1 MTLDP
6 SVFSQED
13 VQRELARRAATALW
27 ERGNLSY
34 KLDAT
39 QRVIKQS
46 IGNTRERKFFLL
58 CSRRLGKSFTL
69 VLEAFETALKKP
81 LSRVLYLAPTGKDA
95 ADIVTDIVDGHLLPD
110 CPGSIRPDY
119 DKQQKFYTF
128 KNGSTIRFKGVN
140 GEHAESLRGGAA
152 DLVILDECGTMDDLA
167 YVVSSVV
174 MPMTL
179 TTGGRILLATTPS
192 RSPGHDSVSIYEDL
206 AGRNAAVKFTIL
218 DNPRVAP
225 EVKAEFLI
233 EAGEARDDV
242 DEIVA
247 GRKTPT
253 STTALREYFCEFVTD
268 AASAVLPEFTAE
280 VQVNTVKS
288 VQRPPFFDP
297 YVAMDPGFQDR
308 TAILYGYWDFRRAK
322 LVIEDE
328 SLMHR
333 PSTSDIA
340 TEIARKERGLWSNQ
354 EPYARVSD
362 VDPRLIADL
371 WQLHRIQFRASEKQD
386 SLGAINLVR
395 NMIQAR
401 EIEIDPRCV
410 HLVRQMKNAIW
421 NNKAT
426 DFARAG
432 TKSPDGHFDL
442 VAALKYLCRGVN
454 RHHNP
459 YPDGYGTTYN
469 DSTFRSPRPSAQKV
483 GLGLMADTPFSRRV
497 ARNGSNKRPWDR

>member
-1 MTLDP
+1 MTIP
-6 SVFSQED
+6 GNFTQED
-13 VQRELARRAATALW
+13 IQRELARRAASALW
-27 ERGNLSY
+27 SRGNLTY
-34 KLDAT
+34 KLDET
-39 QRVIKQS
+39 QRKIKAS
-46 IGNTRERKFFLL
+46 LSSTKERKFFLL

-81 LSRVLYLAPTGKDA
+81 LSRILYLAPTGKDA

-110 CPGSIRPDY
+110 CPSALRPDY

-128 KNGSTIRFKGVN
+128 KNGSTIRFRGVN

-192 RSPGHDSVSIYEDL
+192 RSPGHDSVAIYEDL
-206 AGRNAAVKFTIL
+206 AGRNATVKFTIL

-233 EAGEARDDV
+233 EAGEPRDLV

-247 GRKTPT
+247 GTKAPT
-253 STTALREYFCEFVTD
+253 TTTALREYFCEFVTD
-268 AASAVLPEFTAE
+268 AASAVLPEMTAE
-280 VQVNTVKS
+280 AEKDIVRSTI
-288 VQRPPFFDP
+288 RPPFFDA

-308 TAILYGYWDFRRAK
+308 TAILYGYWDFRRAR

-340 TEIARKERGLWSNQ
+340 SEIARKERSLWSNQ

-401 EIEIDPRCV
+401 EIEISPRCV
-410 HLVRQMKNAIW
+410 HLIRQMKNAIW

-432 TKSPDGHFDL
+432 SKSPDGHFDL

-459 YPDGYGTTYN
+459 FPEGYGTVIN
-469 DSTFRSPRPSAQKV
+469 ESTFTSPRHNGSKV
-483 GLGLMADTPFSRRV
+483 GLGLMADTPFSRRL
-497 ARNGSNKRPWDR
+497 ARGNRNKRHKWSF

>member
-1 MTLDP
+1 M
-6 SVFSQED
+6 SAFSHED
-13 VQRELARRAATALW
+13 IQREMAKRAATALW
-27 ERGNLSY
+27 ARGNLTY

-39 QRVIKQS
+39 QRSIKAS
-46 IGNTRERKFFLL
+46 LSATKERKFFLL

-81 LSRVLYLAPTGKDA
+81 LSRILYLAPTGKDA

-110 CPGSIRPDY
+110 CPANLRPGY

-128 KNGSTIRFKGVN
+128 NNGSTIRFRGVN

-179 TTGGRILLATTPS
+179 TTGGRVLLATTPS
-192 RSPGHDSVSIYEDL
+192 RSPGHDSVAIYEDL
-206 AGRNAAVKFTIL
+206 AGRNATVKFTLL

-225 EVKAEFLI
+225 EVKAEFLK
-233 EAGEARDDV
+233 EAGEPDALV
-242 DEIVA
+242 DAIVA
-247 GRKTPT
+247 GTASPT
-253 STTALREYFCEFVTD
+253 TTTALREYFCEFVTD
-268 AASAVLPEFTAE
+268 AASAVLPEFTADA
-280 VQVNTVKS
+280 QAQTVKS
-288 VQRPPFFDP
+288 ASRPAYFDA

-308 TAILYGYWDFRRAK
+308 TAVLYAYWDFRRAK

-340 TEIARKERGLWSNQ
+340 AEIARKERGLWSGS

-395 NMIQAR
+395 NMIQSR
-401 EIEIDPRCV
+401 ELEIDPRCV
-410 HLVRQMKNAIW
+410 HLIRQMRNAIW

-432 TKSPDGHFDL
+432 SKTPDGHFDL

-459 YPDGYGTTYN
+459 YPEGYGVVTTQN
-469 DSTFRSPRPSAQKV
+469 SWLSPRPTASPV
-483 GLGLMADTPFSRRV
+483 GLGLMADTPFSRRL
-497 ARNGSNKRPWDR
+497 ARTRRTRGSSSRY

>member
-1 MTLDP
+1 MTIP
-6 SVFSQED
+6 GNFTQED
-13 VQRELARRAATALW
+13 IQRELARRAASALW
-27 ERGNLSY
+27 SRGNLTY
-34 KLDAT
+34 KLDET
-39 QRVIKQS
+39 QRKIKAS
-46 IGNTRERKFFLL
+46 LSSTKERKFFLL

-81 LSRVLYLAPTGKDA
+81 LSRILYLAPTGKDA

-110 CPGSIRPDY
+110 CPSALRPDY

-128 KNGSTIRFKGVN
+128 KNGSTIRFRGVN

-192 RSPGHDSVSIYEDL
+192 RSPGHDSVAIYEDL
-206 AGRNAAVKFTIL
+206 AGRNATVKFTIL

-233 EAGEARDDV
+233 EAGEPRELV

-247 GRKTPT
+247 GTKAPT
-253 STTALREYFCEFVTD
+253 TTTALREYFCEFVTD
-268 AASAVLPEFTAE
+268 AASAVLPEFTLEAQE
-280 VQVNTVKS
+280 QLVRS
-288 VQRPPFFDP
+288 SQRPPFFDA

-308 TAILYGYWDFRRAK
+308 TAILYGYWDFRRAR

-340 TEIARKERGLWSNQ
+340 SEIARKERSLWSNQ

-401 EIEIDPRCV
+401 EIEISPRCV
-410 HLVRQMKNAIW
+410 HLIRQMKNAIW

-432 TKSPDGHFDL
+432 SKSPDGHFDL

-459 YPDGYGTTYN
+459 YPEGYGTVITE
-469 DSTFRSPRPSAQKV
+469 STFTSPRHNGSKV
-483 GLGLMADTPFSRRV
+483 GLGLMADTPFSRRL
-497 ARNGSNKRPWDR
+497 ARGNRNKRHKWSF

>member
-1 MTLDP
+1 
-6 SVFSQED
+6 
-13 VQRELARRAATALW
+13 
-27 ERGNLSY
+27 
-34 KLDAT
+34 
-39 QRVIKQS
+39 
-46 IGNTRERKFFLL
+46 
-58 CSRRLGKSFTL
+58 
-69 VLEAFETALKKP
+69 
-81 LSRVLYLAPTGKDA
+81 
-95 ADIVTDIVDGHLLPD
+95 
-110 CPGSIRPDY
+110 
-119 DKQQKFYTF
+119 
-128 KNGSTIRFKGVN
+128 VN

-192 RSPGHDSVSIYEDL
+192 RSPGHDSVAIYEDL
-206 AGRNAAVKFTIL
+206 AGRNATVKFTIL
-218 DNPRVAP
+218 DNPRVPP
-225 EVKAEFLI
+225 EVKAEFLA
-233 EAGEARDDV
+233 EAGEPRDLV
-242 DEIVA
+242 DDIVA
-247 GRKTPT
+247 GRKAPT
-253 STTALREYFCEFVTD
+253 TTTALREYFCEFVTD

-280 VQVNTVKS
+280 AEREVVKS
-288 VQRPPFFDP
+288 VTRPPYFDA

-308 TAILYGYWDFRRAK
+308 TAILYGYWDFRRAR

-333 PSTSDIA
+333 PSTTDIA
-340 TEIARKERGLWSNQ
+340 AEIARKERSSWAGQ

-395 NMIQAR
+395 NMIQSR
-401 EIEIDPRCV
+401 EIEINPRCV
-410 HLVRQMKNAIW
+410 HLIRQMKNAIW

-432 TKSPDGHFDL
+432 SKSPDGHFDL

-459 YPDGYGTTYN
+459 FPEGYGTVITE
-469 DSTFRSPRPSAQKV
+469 STWTSPRQTGSKV
-483 GLGLMADTPFSRRV
+483 GLGLMADTPFSRRL
-497 ARNGSNKRPWDR
+497 ARGNRNKHRRWSF

>member
-1 MTLDP
+1 VNAPFT
-6 SVFSQED
+6 QED
-13 VQRELARRAATALW
+13 VQRELARRAGAALW
-27 ERGNLSY
+27 ERGNLTY
-34 KLDAT
+34 KLDET
-39 QRVIKQS
+39 QRRIKAS
-46 IGNTRERKFFLL
+46 LSATKERKFFLL

-81 LSRVLYLAPTGKDA
+81 LSRILYLAPTGKDA

-110 CPGSIRPDY
+110 CPSHLRPDY

-128 KNGSTIRFKGVN
+128 KNGSTIRFRGVN

-192 RSPGHDSVSIYEDL
+192 RSPGHDSVNIYEDL
-206 AGRNAAVKFTIL
+206 AGRSATVKFTIL

-233 EAGEARDDV
+233 EAGEPRDLV
-242 DEIVA
+242 DDIVA
-247 GRKTPT
+247 GRKAPT
-253 STTALREYFCEFVTD
+253 TTTALREYFCEFVTD

-280 VQVNTVKS
+280 AERETVKS
-288 VQRPPFFDP
+288 SSRPPYFDA

-308 TAILYGYWDFRRAK
+308 TAILYGYWDFRRAR

-340 TEIARKERGLWSNQ
+340 SEIVRKERALWSGT

-410 HLVRQMKNAIW
+410 HLIRQMKNAIW
-421 NNKAT
+421 NSKAT

-459 YPDGYGTTYN
+459 YPEGYGTVYN
-469 DSTFRSPRPSAQKV
+469 DSRFVSPRPDVSKV
-483 GLGLMADTPFSRRV
+483 GLGLMHDTPFARRLSRQSRF
-497 ARNGSNKRPWDR
+497 KQDPWRRR